1 MLSISFAN
9 GEAKITPM
17 ELAKGHTGKKVA
29 MQLSAC
35 PTTHSFAH
43 TYMEGVGLEV
53 AVIQSVPDTN
63 SPLEMI
69 PVLTMERQ
77 IHLECSTRHESRQ

>member
-1 MLSISFAN
+1 M
-9 GEAKITPM
+9 G
-17 ELAKGHTGKKVA
+17 LAQGHTGKRWLA

-35 PTTHSFAH
+35 ATTHSFTH

-53 AVIQSVPDTN
+53 AIIESEPDTN

-69 PVLTMERQ
+69 PVLTRERQ
-77 IHLECSTRHESRQ
+77 IHLECSTRHESRKWQSTMEEEQQ